1 MKIRITV
8 GGVELRCD
16 GLEMTK
22 RELTNLLQSVASVAL
37 AVAPDPDPEPD
48 PKTPIGFSAHI
59 ERAEPVEDDYSE
71 FFEE

>member
-16 GLEMTK
+16 GLEMSK

-37 AVAPDPDPEPD
+37 AVAPDPEPEPD

>member
-16 GLEMTK
+16 GLEMSK
-22 RELTNLLQSVASVAL
+22 RELTHLLQSVASVAL

>member
-8 GGVELRCD
+8 GGVELRCE
-16 GLEMTK
+16 GLEMSK
-22 RELTNLLQSVASVAL
+22 RELTHLLQSVASVAL
-37 AVAPDPDPEPD
+37 AVVPDPDPEPD

-59 ERAEPVEDDYSE
+59 ERAEPVEDDFSE

>member
-22 RELTNLLQSVASVAL
+22 RELTHLLQSVASVAL
-37 AVAPDPDPEPD
+37 AVAPEPDPDPD

-59 ERAEPVEDDYSE
+59 ERAEPVEDDFSE
-71 FFEE
+71 YFDE

>member
-8 GGVELRCD
+8 GGVELRSD
-16 GLEMTK
+16 GLELTK
-22 RELTNLLQSVASVAL
+22 RQLTSLLQSVASVAL
-37 AVAPDPDPEPD
+37 AVAPEPDPEPD

-71 FFEE
+71 YFEE

>member
-8 GGVELRCD
+8 GGVELRCE

-22 RELTNLLQSVASVAL
+22 RELTHLLQSVASVAL
-37 AVAPDPDPEPD
+37 AVVPEPDPDPD

-59 ERAEPVEDDYSE
+59 ERAEPVEDDVSE
-71 FFEE
+71 FFDE

>member
-37 AVAPDPDPEPD
+37 AVAPDPEPEPD

>member
-16 GLEMTK
+16 GLEMSK

>member
-16 GLEMTK
+16 GLEMSK

-37 AVAPDPDPEPD
+37 AVAPDTEPEPD

>member
-22 RELTNLLQSVASVAL
+22 RELTHLLQSVASVAL
-37 AVAPDPDPEPD
+37 AVVPEPDPEPD
-48 PKTPIGFSAHI
+48 LKTPIGFSAHI
-59 ERAEPVEDDYSE
+59 ERAEPVEDDFSE

>member
-16 GLEMTK
+16 GLEMSK
-22 RELTNLLQSVASVAL
+22 RELTHLLQSVASVAL
-37 AVAPDPDPEPD
+37 AVVPEPDPDPD

-59 ERAEPVEDDYSE
+59 ERAEHVEDDFSE
-71 FFEE
+71 FFDE

>member
-16 GLEMTK
+16 GLEMSK
-22 RELTNLLQSVASVAL
+22 RELTHLLQSVASVAL
-37 AVAPDPDPEPD
+37 AVVPEPDTDPD

-59 ERAEPVEDDYSE
+59 ERAEPVEDDFSE
-71 FFEE
+71 FFDE

>member
-16 GLEMTK
+16 GLEMSK

-37 AVAPDPDPEPD
+37 AVAPDPEPEPD

-59 ERAEPVEDDYSE
+59 ERAEPVEDDFSE
-71 FFEE
+71 FFDE

>member
-16 GLEMTK
+16 GLELTK
-22 RELTNLLQSVASVAL
+22 RELTHLLQSVASVAL
-37 AVAPDPDPEPD
+37 AVVPDPDPEPD

>member
-22 RELTNLLQSVASVAL
+22 RELTHLLQSVASVAL
-37 AVAPDPDPEPD
+37 AVAPDPEPEPD

>member
-1 MKIRITV
+1 VKIRITV

-16 GLEMTK
+16 GLEMSK
-22 RELTNLLQSVASVAL
+22 RELTHLLQSVASVAL
-37 AVAPDPDPEPD
+37 AVAPEPDPEPD
-48 PKTPIGFSAHI
+48 AKTPIGFSAHI

>member
-16 GLEMTK
+16 GLEMSK

-37 AVAPDPDPEPD
+37 AVAPEPDPEPD

>member
-22 RELTNLLQSVASVAL
+22 RELTHLLQSVASVAL
-37 AVAPDPDPEPD
+37 AVAPEPDPEPD

-59 ERAEPVEDDYSE
+59 ERAEPVEDDFSE
-71 FFEE
+71 YFDE

>member
-8 GGVELRCD
+8 GGVEVRCE

-22 RELTNLLQSVASVAL
+22 RELTHLLQSVASVAL
-37 AVAPDPDPEPD
+37 AVVPEPDPEPD

-59 ERAEPVEDDYSE
+59 ERAEPVEDDFSE
-71 FFEE
+71 FFDE

>member
-16 GLEMTK
+16 GLEMSK
-22 RELTNLLQSVASVAL
+22 RELTHLLQSVASVAL
-37 AVAPDPDPEPD
+37 AVAPEPDPEPD

>member
-16 GLEMTK
+16 GLEMSK

-37 AVAPDPDPEPD
+37 AVAPDPEPEPD

-59 ERAEPVEDDYSE
+59 ERAEPVEDDSSE

>member
-16 GLEMTK
+16 GLEMSK
-22 RELTNLLQSVASVAL
+22 RELTHLLQSVASVAL
-37 AVAPDPDPEPD
+37 AVAPDPEPEPD

>member
-16 GLEMTK
+16 GLELTK
-22 RELTNLLQSVASVAL
+22 RELTHLLQSVASVAL
-37 AVAPDPDPEPD
+37 AVVPEPDPDPEP
-48 PKTPIGFSAHI
+48 KTPMGFSAHI
-59 ERAEPVEDDYSE
+59 ERAEPVQDDYSE

>member
-16 GLEMTK
+16 GLELTK
-22 RELTNLLQSVASVAL
+22 RELTHLLQSVASVAL
-37 AVAPDPDPEPD
+37 AVVPDPDPEPD

-59 ERAEPVEDDYSE
+59 ERAEPVEDDFSE
-71 FFEE
+71 FFDE